1 VKGLFKKD
9 KPPPPPEITAPYGM
23 YGEPDNT
30 GNTADIHQAF
40 QHISSV
46 SPVGLRD
53 MAGPE
58 HGYSVA
64 ADLNNL
70 TIDSSSKEQSP
81 SPPPFDCYFEGDTDN
96 KDDGTKTIKDD
107 CSDDEQSTPLIQL
120 EQIDVEVANKDVD
133 MTPAEREAR
142 RLGLELD
149 FEPVRRMQAESPS
162 FDHVVREYTDL
173 SPSFYSAHLT
183 KPIYDGKTIT
193 TTAKAETPIT
203 HALPAP
209 EPIGQWRCC
218 KCTHAQDLYHHPKA
232 EHPVSILNCI
242 CPHRSCENCSLTG
255 TIKPYMPVS
264 EPIPVQLSDSKVK
277 FGIFC
282 STCGLSW
289 RAQPVKNGVLDKI
302 SAVPKEMSAKLVKNS
317 KSMHNL
323 RETGLT
329 KSVHNLRALS
339 NEMEKEH
346 GKQESGVMVR
356 FSGIACTCGNMLGAD
371 SLCFQIVEALT
382 VEKEKEVK
390 EEHVIKR
397 KPVSTFTATP
407 EDRAKGLGKST
418 LTLEPKGRGRIR
430 HVNPLMSNPA

>member
-1 VKGLFKKD
+1 
-9 KPPPPPEITAPYGM
+9 
-23 YGEPDNT
+23 
-30 GNTADIHQAF
+30 
-40 QHISSV
+40 
-46 SPVGLRD
+46 

-58 HGYSVA
+58 NSFSVA
-64 ADLNNL
+64 ADMNSL
-70 TIDSSSKEQSP
+70 TIDSLVKGQSP
-81 SPPPFDCYFEGDTDN
+81 SPPSSDHRFEDDADD

-107 CSDDEQSTPLIQL
+107 RSDEEQSPTPTKL
-120 EQIDVEVANKDVD
+120 EQVDIEVARKDANI
-133 MTPAEREAR
+133 TPAEREAR

-149 FEPVRRMQAESPS
+149 FEPFHRMQAESPS
-162 FDHVVREYTDL
+162 SDLIVREYTDL
-173 SPSFYSAHLT
+173 SPSFYSAQLA
-183 KPIYDGKTIT
+183 KPIYDGKAISTIT
-193 TTAKAETPIT
+193 KTKTSTTLAP
-203 HALPAP
+203 PAP

-218 KCTHAQDLYHHPKA
+218 KCTHAQDLYHHATA
-232 EHPVSILNCI
+232 EHLVSTLNCI
-242 CPHRSCENCSLTG
+242 CPHRSCENCTLTG
-255 TIKPYMPVS
+255 TIKAYVPVS

-282 STCGLSW
+282 GTCGLSW

-356 FSGIACTCGNMLGAD
+356 FSGIACLCGNVLGAD
-371 SLCFQIVEALT
+371 GLCFQIVEAT
-382 VEKEKEVK
+382 AAEKKEVK
-390 EEHVIKR
+390 EEKVVVKR
-397 KPVSTFTATP
+397 KPAPTFTATP

-418 LTLEPKGRGRIR
+418 LTLESKGRGRIR
-430 HVNPLMSNPA
+430 HANPLMSNPV